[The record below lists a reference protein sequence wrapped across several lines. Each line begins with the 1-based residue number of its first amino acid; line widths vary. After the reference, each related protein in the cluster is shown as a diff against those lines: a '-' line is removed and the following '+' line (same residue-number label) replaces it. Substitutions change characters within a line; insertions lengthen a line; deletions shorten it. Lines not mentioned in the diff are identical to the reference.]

1 MIKNI
6 TNQKYTT
13 GAAIV
18 ILIYVIAKAFGLDL
32 SERLAMPLDE
42 IIVVVGGAVTAII
55 LAFSRDPK
63 DNNNDRKD

>member
-18 ILIYVIAKAFGLDL
+18 ILIYVIAKACGLDL
-32 SERLAMPLDE
+32 SERLDMPFDE

-63 DNNNDRKD
+63 DKK